1 MPRIRIEEGRRSR
14 LVELLPRSSIM
25 IGRGQTNEVVLE
37 DVAASR
43 EHCTLERRGDD
54 WWITDLQSRNGTK
67 LNGQKVASPTRLRP
81 GDRVEIGLARI
92 TFVTDE
98 SDMGLEESTGL
109 NTFARSLG
117 PNVSSASDVGVV
129 PGLVST
135 TPLEEAASAILTAVD
150 EGQPLMKVLDAVERA
165 VLARVL
171 ERSNGNRS
179 EAARRL
185 SLSRPGLL
193 KKMKRLRLK

>member
-25 IGRGQTNEVVLE
+25 IGRGPTNEVVLD

-54 WWITDLQSRNGTK
+54 WWVTDLQSRNGIRV
-67 LNGQKVASPTRLRP
+67 NGEKVASARLRP

-117 PNVSSASDVGVV
+117 PNVSSASDMGVV

-135 TPLEEAASAILTAVD
+135 TPVEEAASAILTSLD

-185 SLSRPGLL
+185 KLSRPGLL